1 MKKPMKRIIL
11 FVGLLLIVFLAV
23 YAYRIYDSLNGLSKG
38 KTVAVEGITDWNGKD
53 RVNVLLLGGDSRDSG
68 KDQNPRSDTIMIASV
83 DPAEK
88 SIVLFSVLRDTY
100 VSIPDHG
107 KGKINAALALGG
119 PSLAIQ
125 TVSNLLDIPIHYY
138 VYTDFQ
144 GFMSLIDAIGGIEI
158 DVEKNM
164 DYEDAAD
171 GHKFDIHL
179 KKGLQD
185 MDGKTALQYVRFRHD
200 ATSDFTRTERQRKL
214 IAAVTEKLQNASS
227 LVKLPGIIKSVS
239 PYVDTNMKPTDMLK
253 LGRLGLSAKGNGIDS
268 VQLPPTNLIQN
279 IRTKSGAAL
288 SADPAAL
295 QGFVSSTLEQANEQ
309 ASGKGEKDGK

>member
-1 MKKPMKRIIL
+1 MKKSKKRLIL
-11 FVGLLLIVFLAV
+11 GILLLLVVVVCV
-23 YAYRIYDSLNGLSKG
+23 YVYRVYDSLNSLSSHAEEVSGTTEWK
-38 KTVAVEGITDWNGKD
+38 GKD
-53 RVNVLLLGGDSRDSG
+53 RVNILLLGGDSRDSG
-68 KDQNPRSDTIMIASV
+68 KDQNPRADTLMIASV
-83 DPAEK
+83 NPVDK

-107 KGKINAALALGG
+107 KGKINAALAYGG

-125 TVSNLLDIPIHYY
+125 TVSELLDIPIHYY

-144 GFMSLIDAIGGIEI
+144 GFMSLIDAVGGVTL
-158 DVEKNM
+158 DVEKDM

-179 KKGLQD
+179 KKGVQEL
-185 MDGKTALQYVRFRHD
+185 DGKTALQYVRFRHD
-200 ATSDFTRTERQRKL
+200 ALSDLSRTERQRKL
-214 IAAVTEKLQNASS
+214 ITAVTEKLQNASS

-239 PYVDTNMKPTDMLK
+239 PYVTTNMEPSDMLK
-253 LGRLGLSAKGNGIDS
+253 LGKLGYDAKGNGIRS
-268 VQLPPTNLIQN
+268 VQLPPTNLIKN

-295 QGFVSSTLEQANEQ
+295 QGFVSSTLEQADQ
-309 ASGKGEKDGK
+309 KASADGETGGK